1 MDSAENSITPSKK
14 NTNILQ
20 ITSQKNEGTFPN
32 TFHKAE
38 INLIAKLYKSPFK
51 KNYMLVSLIDKATKV
66 LNKIPANQI
75 EKHIQNTVHHDQ
87 ASFIPEILM
96 YQ

>member
-20 ITSQKNEGTFPN
+20 IISQKNEGTFPN

-38 INLIAKLYKSPFK
+38 INLIAKLYKSPLK
-51 KNYMLVSLIDKATKV
+51 K
-66 LNKIPANQI
+66 KII
-75 EKHIQNTVHHDQ
+75 C
-87 ASFIPEILM
+87 
-96 YQ
+96 